1 MAEPSKQAE
10 RTYLGRII
18 AGARLFAGVA
28 ADDVA
33 ELARHARGLAVARGK
48 TIAAPKGKDD
58 EVFIIEK
65 GAAAFLDRDPATG
78 RSVLVA
84 LMGPGEVIG
93 LARAAE
99 AMNGDQASRTGEW
112 RALSNLTLVAIPMP
126 EFVRVLRR
134 SDELSAAC
142 LGSIA
147 RSLRQVTARFTASL
161 QYPLEMRLA
170 AFLEELGAI
179 ASGKQWEPTVNIG
192 RLQQTQ
198 IAEMLSVSREHINRT
213 LIMWE
218 KSGLIFQARS
228 GEIVIENRKRLSQL
242 AGARRPANV
251 SGGDN
256 DRLWEIEAHI
266 NHGLNAAAYDLA
278 MEGVKRSPKD
288 GRCKYLAVLAMA
300 RMGALSEALSLAET
314 FKLSTDATDEDIAS
328 IGPRLRRDLAFAAPE
343 GPDQT
348 QLKAAAEGYEKVFRA
363 LKTTYPGVNA
373 AATYAMSGDL
383 GLAKKIA
390 VEVCAKAEA
399 ALTEI
404 DADEPSYWSRATLAE
419 CRLIGAGA
427 ATAAA
432 DFASAANAVDAAP
445 GKIATTRTQLRRLKS
460 ALNFDDAWVDRILPL
475 GPVLY
480 FCGPLTPSA
489 GNGQPALN
497 RLKKRVAEFVSR
509 RPIVGAVGALAAGA
523 DIVIAETLI
532 EAGVPLHAHL
542 PLPPTEFLASSVAPA
557 GGDWRERYIACI
569 ERAQTV
575 DWMRRAKPSRAAYR
589 LGARVAIG
597 RAIRQAGELATEPF
611 GFFALQRGRT
621 AQNSVSIENA
631 EIWRSLGLDC
641 EFAEDDWFVT
651 SDIANT
657 DAGRTYL
664 AALVIQGG
672 DPDAIARAVEP
683 APLFS
688 RRANGLVIFGFERAM
703 DALEAAQQ
711 ISRAPFAGALRMW
724 LDAGIGE
731 RDEAKSADFES
742 MLVTAISRPQT
753 APGKT
758 YASETFVHAATS
770 AVGQKPHFEYVG
782 YAPTEEK
789 VDPCPLY
796 LVGI

>member
-10 RTYLGRII
+10 RAYLGRII
-18 AGARLFAGVA
+18 AGARLFAGAA

-33 ELARHARGLAVARGK
+33 ELTRHARSLAVARGK
-48 TIAAPKGKDD
+48 SIAAPKGKDA
-58 EVFIIEK
+58 EVCVIEK
-65 GAAAFLDRDPATG
+65 GAAALLDRDPATD
-78 RSVLVA
+78 RSILVA
-84 LMGPGEVIG
+84 LMGPGDVIG
-93 LARAAE
+93 LVRAAE
-99 AMNGDQASRTGEW
+99 SMNGDQAEQKGEW
-112 RALSNLTLVAIPMP
+112 RALSNLTLVAIPIP

-134 SDELSAAC
+134 SSDLSAAC

-147 RSLRQVTARFTASL
+147 RSLRQVTARYVASL
-161 QYPLEMRLA
+161 QHPLELRLA
-170 AFLEELGAI
+170 AFLEELGGI
-179 ASGKQWEPTVNIG
+179 ASGNRWEPTVNIG

-198 IAEMLSVSREHINRT
+198 IAEMLGVSREHINRT

-218 KSGLIFQARS
+218 KSGLIFQTRS

-242 AGARRPANV
+242 ASARRPANA
-251 SGGDN
+251 SAGDS
-256 DRLWEIEAHI
+256 DRLWEIEAHV
-266 NHGLNAAAYDLA
+266 NHGLNAAAFDLA

-288 GRCKYLAVLAMA
+288 SRCKYLAVLAMA
-300 RMGALSEALSLAET
+300 RMGALGEALSLAET
-314 FKLSTDATDEDIAS
+314 FKLSTDAADEDIAS
-328 IGPRLRRDLAFAAPE
+328 IGPRLRRDLAFAAANGPE
-343 GPDQT
+343 RA
-348 QLKAAAEGYEKVFRA
+348 QLKTAAEGYEKVFRA

-383 GLAKKIA
+383 DRAKKIA
-390 VEVCAKAEA
+390 LEVCAKAEA
-399 ALTEI
+399 ALSDI

-419 CRLIGAGA
+419 CRLICGDA
-427 ATAAA
+427 ASAAA
-432 DFASAANAVDAAP
+432 DYAAAASAVDAAP
-445 GKIATTRTQLRRLKS
+445 GKIATTRIQLRRLKN
-460 ALNFDDAWVDRILPL
+460 ALDLDDAWIDRILPL

-489 GNGQPALN
+489 GNGQPALD
-497 RLKKRVAEFVSR
+497 RLKKRFSEFVSR

-523 DIVIAETLI
+523 DIVIAETLLD
-532 EAGVPLHAHL
+532 AGVPLHAHL
-542 PLPPTEFLASSVAPA
+542 PLPPTEFLASSVTPA

-597 RAIRQAGELATEPF
+597 RAIRQAGELATRPF
-611 GFFALQRGRT
+611 GFFALQRGRS

-641 EFAEDDWFVT
+641 EIAEDDWLVT
-651 SDIANT
+651 DTTANS
-657 DAGRTYL
+657 DAGKTYL
-664 AALVIQGG
+664 AALVIQDG
-672 DPDAIARAVEP
+672 DPDAIAKAVKP

-688 RRANGLVIFGFERAM
+688 RRANGVVILGFERAK
-703 DALEAAQQ
+703 DALEASRQVL
-711 ISRAPFAGALRMW
+711 RAPFAGTLRMW

-770 AVGQKPHFEYVG
+770 AVGQRPHFEYVG

-796 LVGI
+796 LVGD